1 MSTEGYRVQKIEKM
15 PEIITVE
22 GESNVS
28 PFPVRHWEEPL
39 PIAVEGRE
47 LPKRE
52 ESHEAKNVVS
62 RFYPP
67 LLLSSLLLT
76 GVFLY
81 LYVTKPVIVESSPA
95 LPVAQ
100 PTLEE
105 AEQIV
110 AIQSEPEPEIAPFPE
125 ENSLPGEEP
134 IFSHA
139 PLVVASVEEEV
150 FEMEATSLLAE
161 QMVQVE
167 SLNDE
172 LGEYTVS
179 LPVLYPQ
186 GVSAWSEES
195 IAEAGRLA
203 LEMEDHV
210 EQVRS
215 LQQNGLQLLEQWNAL
230 VEDSKPR
237 AVLNA
242 STN

>member
-81 LYVTKPVIVESSPA
+81 LYVLLFQRRIPF
-95 LPVAQ
+95 
-100 PTLEE
+100 LERNR
-105 AEQIV
+105 
-110 AIQSEPEPEIAPFPE
+110 F
-125 ENSLPGEEP
+125 SLM
-134 IFSHA
+134 
-139 PLVVASVEEEV
+139 L
-150 FEMEATSLLAE
+150 
-161 QMVQVE
+161 
-167 SLNDE
+167 
-172 LGEYTVS
+172 
-179 LPVLYPQ
+179 
-186 GVSAWSEES
+186 
-195 IAEAGRLA
+195 
-203 LEMEDHV
+203 
-210 EQVRS
+210 RS
-215 LQQNGLQLLEQWNAL
+215 WLH
-230 VEDSKPR
+230 P
-237 AVLNA
+237 
-242 STN
+242 